1 MRVLIID
8 DSALMRRIV
17 AKALREAGVELDEVA
32 EAANGAEGVAR
43 LASLAAEGR
52 APDLVLCDVHM
63 PVMDGVGFLGERA
76 ARELTK
82 PPVVMVTADPSDPLV
97 AQAVAA
103 GAAGFIAKPFSA
115 EQVREQ
121 ILAVAERA

>member
-1 MRVLIID
+1 M
-8 DSALMRRIV
+8 
-17 AKALREAGVELDEVA
+17 
-32 EAANGAEGVAR
+32 
-43 LASLAAEGR
+43 
-52 APDLVLCDVHM
+52 
-63 PVMDGVGFLGERA
+63 GERA